1 MSPLSPPLNYINGLN
16 RYRFLTILN
25 AANKCEEYQ
34 FTKQAAMLWL
44 ANFPGDLYV
53 KHYQALTLAHL
64 EKKDQAISL
73 FQEINELDPLFVEP
87 VKALSEWASDEAKQ
101 RYFTAMAQY
110 LTQENPPEDISL
122 PWLSPLW
129 EARLAFSRGK
139 YEQSTA
145 LVHQSLVQN
154 PTSPLPG
161 ILHLRIA
168 RKMENQEMLNN
179 LSEIYHTQWPKC
191 LQINV
196 IKALVEME
204 MGKETAAVERLHW
217 VAANDSS
224 GQVIQR
230 LMGTE
235 HRFQDLWPDRMEIYF
250 DLPIPASVTALLGW
264 NQLHSGQMYTPEFK
278 NAVVPGASSTP
289 QVDEKTQEIR
299 IQRENTSK
307 KKTIEDAPVKSIEEE
322 IPAKKE
328 DISKNDASTQPEQ
341 KDWAT
346 PEDFQEIQESFSRLA
361 KRLKKPDLERSDNR
375 FPVYVILTSKK
386 QLESIYGPNTAEI
399 IDDLLKEL
407 VSMIQQLPEWGSLL
421 FYPDDPAQM
430 SQLGLKPTVATDAW
444 QVKLSLSDL
453 DASLAKRGEM
463 IGALLIVGGPEILPF
478 HNLPNPTHDNDL
490 EVPSDNPYGTIDENY
505 FIPQWPVGRLPGETG
520 PDAGL
525 LLHQIR
531 HLIFQYEKKSKKSKI
546 GSFNFASIIN
556 WVLQLFANLG
566 RQFDN
571 KKSLGYSAE
580 IWQEASADV
589 FKTVGKTN
597 GLQLSPPIH
606 SGNFLLDEDKTQNL
620 GYFNLHGVK
629 DGPHWYGQ
637 KDFSSESSGPDYPIA
652 LSPSMFSERIPSPK
666 LVLTEACYGANVLK
680 KQYEEALS
688 LKFLDSG
695 TTSFIGS
702 TCIAYGS
709 VTSPLVAADFLAE
722 KFWQQILKGQPAG
735 YALMQAKLSLAE
747 EMTRLQGFLD
757 GEDQKT
763 ILSFILFGDPLAVH
777 DGIQTMP
784 KPLFRIKTHPAV
796 KTISD
801 SDMEPSFDSANMP
814 KSVNKQVKK
823 TVEKYLPGLE
833 NAQMHYN
840 KSASSGDGKKSKSVE
855 TDRYVVTLQKS
866 FDQNQHIT
874 HHHFARMTFD
884 KKGKLVKFTTSR

>member
-53 KHYQALTLAHL
+53 KHYQALALAHL
-64 EKKDQAISL
+64 GKEEQAITL
-73 FQEINELDPLFVEP
+73 FEGLNELDPYFIDPIKILGELHADDG
-87 VKALSEWASDEAKQ
+87 KK
-101 RYFTAMAQY
+101 RYFKAMSQY
-110 LTQENPPEDISL
+110 LAQENSPEIQSL
-122 PWLSPLW
+122 PWLLPLW
-129 EARLAFSRGK
+129 EARLAFSRGE
-139 YEQSTA
+139 YEKSTG
-145 LVHQSLVQN
+145 LVHQSLIEN
-154 PTSPLPG
+154 PPSPIPA
-161 ILHLRIA
+161 ILHLQIA
-168 RKMENQEMLNN
+168 NKLDNQEMLNN
-179 LSEIYHTQWPKC
+179 LSEIYQTHWPKC

-196 IKALVEME
+196 IKALSEMAL
-204 MGKETAAVERLHW
+204 GKESAAVERLHW

-235 HRFQDLWPDRMEIYF
+235 HRFQDLWPERMEIYF

-264 NQLHSGQMYTPEFK
+264 NQLQSGQMYTPEFK
-278 NAVVPGASSTP
+278 TPAFGGTASTD

-299 IQRENTSK
+299 IRHENVIKEKTKDTKPEVIVEEKIKTDEIDRSEIKSK
-307 KKTIEDAPVKSIEEE
+307 TKSEQEE
-322 IPAKKE
+322 
-328 DISKNDASTQPEQ
+328 
-341 KDWAT
+341 WAT
-346 PEDFQEIQESFSRLA
+346 PEDFEEIQQSFSKLA

-375 FPVYVILTSKK
+375 FPMYVILSSKK
-386 QLESIYGPNTAEI
+386 QLESVYGPNTAEI
-399 IDDLLKEL
+399 IDDLLKKL
-407 VSMIQQLPEWGSLL
+407 VSMIQQLPEWGALL

-444 QVKLSLSDL
+444 QVKLALSDL
-453 DASLAKRGEM
+453 DESLAKRGEM

-478 HNLPNPTHDNDL
+478 HNLPNPTSDNDL
-490 EVPSDNPYGTIDENY
+490 EVPSDNPYATIDENY

-531 HLIFQYEKKSKKSKI
+531 HLIFQYEKKSKNARI

-556 WVLQLFANLG
+556 WVLKLFANLG

-571 KKSLGYSAE
+571 KQSLGYSAE
-580 IWQEASADV
+580 IWQEASTDV
-589 FKTVGKTN
+589 FKTVGKPN
-597 GLQLSPPIH
+597 ALQLSPPIH
-606 SGNFLLDEDKTQNL
+606 SGNLLLNQDKAQPL
-620 GYFNLHGVK
+620 GYFNLHGVS

-637 KDFSSESSGPDYPIA
+637 KDFSSESTGPDYPIA
-652 LSPSMFSERIPSPK
+652 LSPDMFNERMPSPN

-722 KFWQQILKGQPAG
+722 KFWQQILHGQPAG

-784 KPLFRIKTHPAV
+784 KPVFRIKTHPAV

-801 SDMEPSFDSANMP
+801 SDMEPSSDSTHLP
-814 KSVNKQVKK
+814 KNVNRQVKK
-823 TVEKYLPGLE
+823 TMEKYLPGLQ

-840 KSASSGDGKKSKSVE
+840 KSAEMGVGKTSKSAD
-855 TDRYVVTLQKS
+855 TGRYVVTLQKS

>member
-53 KHYQALTLAHL
+53 KHYQALTLAQL
-64 EKKDQAISL
+64 GKKDQAKSL
-73 FQEINELDPLFVEP
+73 LQEINELDPLFVEP
-87 VKALSEWASDEAKQ
+87 VKALSELVSDETKQ
-101 RYFTAMAQY
+101 RHFAALAQY
-110 LTQENPPEDISL
+110 LTQENPPEEQPL
-122 PWLSPLW
+122 PWLTPLW

-145 LVHQSLVQN
+145 LVHQSLIHN
-154 PTSPLPG
+154 PTSPIPG

-264 NQLHSGQMYTPEFK
+264 NQLQSGQMYTPEFK
-278 NAVVPGASSTP
+278 NAVVSGASSADM
-289 QVDEKTQEIR
+289 VNDKTQEIR
-299 IQRENTSK
+299 IRRENKSNEQT
-307 KKTIEDAPVKSIEEE
+307 TEDVPVAE
-322 IPAKKE
+322 IKQEIKAEKE
-328 DISKNDASTQPEQ
+328 DLSKREVSSTTEQ

-399 IDDLLKEL
+399 IDDLLKKL

-463 IGALLIVGGPEILPF
+463 IGALLIVGGPEIVPF

-531 HLIFQYEKKSKKSKI
+531 HLIFQYEKKSKNSKI

-556 WVLQLFANLG
+556 WVLKLFANLG

-606 SGNFLLDEDKTQNL
+606 SGNFLLDQDKSQNL

-637 KDFSSESSGPDYPIA
+637 KDFSSESTGPDYPIA
-652 LSPSMFSERIPSPK
+652 LSPAMFSEKIPSPK

-784 KPLFRIKTHPAV
+784 KPLFRIKSHPAV

-801 SDMEPSFDSANMP
+801 SDMEPSFDSAHMP

-840 KSASSGDGKKSKSVE
+840 KSASLGDGKNSKSVE

>member
-53 KHYQALTLAHL
+53 KHYQAQTLAHL
-64 EKKDQAISL
+64 GKKDQAKSL
-73 FQEINELDPLFVEP
+73 LQEINELDPLFVEP
-87 VKALSEWASDEAKQ
+87 VKALSELVTDEAMQ
-101 RYFTAMAQY
+101 RYFAAVAQY
-110 LTQENPPEDISL
+110 LTQEKSPEEQDL
-122 PWLSPLW
+122 PWLAPLW
-129 EARLAFSRGK
+129 EARLAFSQSK

-145 LVHQSLVQN
+145 LVHQSLIQN

-168 RKMENQEMLNN
+168 RKMENQEMLEN

-204 MGKETAAVERLHW
+204 MGKETTAVERLHW

-264 NQLHSGQMYTPEFK
+264 NQLQSGQMYTPEFK
-278 NAVVPGASSTP
+278 NAVATETSSSGY
-289 QVDEKTQEIR
+289 VDEKTQEIR
-299 IQRENTSK
+299 IQREN
-307 KKTIEDAPVKSIEEE
+307 KSPEKAIEEKPVTSSKE
-322 IPAKKE
+322 KITGEKE
-328 DISKNDASTQPEQ
+328 DLSISETSMEPEQ

-361 KRLKKPDLERSDNR
+361 KRFKKPDLERSDNR
-375 FPVYVILTSKK
+375 FPVYVILSSKK
-386 QLESIYGPNTAEI
+386 QLESVYGPNTAEI
-399 IDDLLKEL
+399 IDDLLKKL

-453 DASLAKRGEM
+453 DASLSKRGEM

-546 GSFNFASIIN
+546 SSFNFASIIN
-556 WVLQLFANLG
+556 WVLKLFANLG

-571 KKSLGYSAE
+571 RKSLGYSAE
-580 IWQEASADV
+580 IWQEASTDV
-589 FKTVGKTN
+589 FKTVGKNQWIAIVT
-597 GLQLSPPIH
+597 PH
-606 SGNFLLDEDKTQNL
+606 S
-620 GYFNLHGVK
+620 
-629 DGPHWYGQ
+629 
-637 KDFSSESSGPDYPIA
+637 
-652 LSPSMFSERIPSPK
+652 
-666 LVLTEACYGANVLK
+666 
-680 KQYEEALS
+680 
-688 LKFLDSG
+688 
-695 TTSFIGS
+695 
-702 TCIAYGS
+702 
-709 VTSPLVAADFLAE
+709 
-722 KFWQQILKGQPAG
+722 FWQLFNGSGQIPKSGLLQPSWCQRWT
-735 YALMQAKLSLAE
+735 ALVRTKRFFIRIFR
-747 EMTRLQGFLD
+747 TRL
-757 GEDQKT
+757 
-763 ILSFILFGDPLAVH
+763 SYCA
-777 DGIQTMP
+777 
-784 KPLFRIKTHPAV
+784 
-796 KTISD
+796 
-801 SDMEPSFDSANMP
+801 
-814 KSVNKQVKK
+814 
-823 TVEKYLPGLE
+823 
-833 NAQMHYN
+833 
-840 KSASSGDGKKSKSVE
+840 
-855 TDRYVVTLQKS
+855 
-866 FDQNQHIT
+866 
-874 HHHFARMTFD
+874 
-884 KKGKLVKFTTSR
+884 